1 MEPSKLE
8 YFKRRLLTDLRHH
21 AQQVSDD
28 QAAALDA
35 AGDDAKESA
44 DLALRDVIEEMA
56 LRLGDQESQMVAD
69 IDQALLRIEEGSY
82 GICARCG
89 RIIDERRLEAL
100 PTARHDAECQAE
112 IEVAGGKS
120 ARPTL

>member
-1 MEPSKLE
+1 MDKNKLE
-8 YFKRRLLTDLRHH
+8 HFRGILISDLRHH

-44 DLALRDVIEEMA
+44 DLALRDVMGEMA

-89 RIIDERRLEAL
+89 RAIDERRLEAL
-100 PTARHDAECQAE
+100 PTARHDAECQAA
-112 IEVAGGKS
+112 IEVARGKS
-120 ARPTL
+120 APPTL